1 VGFKK
6 IAKIHIDWNATH
18 TKIFYLEKTI
28 YSMEDLSTNDKLTLL
43 QYAISKYEEE
53 NILMEKLKT
62 LFNQK
67 DIDRG
72 IATLIGTQK
81 VRRIGP
87 DILQNNI
94 SHTGELPEL
103 SPKLKS
109 IIDNL

>member
-1 VGFKK
+1 MDG
-6 IAKIHIDWNATH
+6 
-18 TKIFYLEKTI
+18 
-28 YSMEDLSTNDKLTLL
+28 LSTDDKLLLL

-53 NILMEKLKT
+53 SILMARLMNV
-62 LFNQK
+62 LDQK

-87 DILQNNI
+87 DILQNNV

-103 SPKLKS
+103 PLNLKS

>member
-1 VGFKK
+1 
-6 IAKIHIDWNATH
+6 
-18 TKIFYLEKTI
+18 
-28 YSMEDLSTNDKLTLL
+28 MLL
-43 QYAISKYEEE
+43 QYAIDKYEIENVLIDKLK
-53 NILMEKLKT
+53 NILAPKE
-62 LFNQK
+62 
-67 DIDRG
+67 IDTG

-103 SPKLKS
+103 PSRLKQ